1 MILASILLAAST
13 LPPVIADPRV
23 GPSPWVVVPAGGAA
37 PAAAAGYLVELPSA
51 VDQAWLERLVALAG
65 GEAPVVVLSIA
76 PPPANL
82 APYFDAVALDR
93 VFEPA
98 ALAELRGRLGGLP
111 IVVPAIDGAEAVGR
125 LAAGASAVL
134 VAAPPGTWVA
144 ELDGLLPEP
153 LPARGPAGELPT
165 AMRGRD
171 LATVVGL
178 PARFPGGTVTLPSTW
193 YAGATLL
200 AATATPIALAAAGE
214 TVVATLP
221 ALPGGGVLVA
231 RRPAEAVE
239 NIGVVEVKAEK
250 LPDVA
255 EILAR
260 HHRAAARQE
269 RTFSTWRAHQRLLVR
284 VWIAELTRSF
294 EVVLA
299 GPAFFERGV
308 GTDWEI
314 AEAWVD
320 GVRWDADKLPDLP
333 LLEPKRP
340 PVPPLAVRLEPSYA
354 FSLAGVEERAGRRCY
369 ALGFA
374 TRGEAGG
381 VRRSGTA
388 WIDAAT
394 FGLVELEESAEGL
407 PGEVRSTRATT
418 RYAAREV
425 GGVPVWLPDSVTA
438 DDLMVAFG
446 GSASIHRELA
456 LTEVE
461 VEPATFAAERA
472 AAWAR
477 PNRMNRDTPAG
488 LQELSPDGRG
498 GRVVGAGAR
507 PAQRFLLGG
516 IFWDPGLAYPLPYAG
531 LQLQEFRFRGRD
543 DEQFR
548 AFLAGVI
555 NDAAWSKRL
564 GRAELTARGFVQL
577 LAFEN
582 SAFVRGEEVEG
593 EAIELAR
600 QRLGVGVATT
610 LGKARVAIE
619 GDVVRYDFGRAS
631 DTDPRFV
638 LPPDTLE
645 GVLRLEGTVPFGP
658 TTLTLTGEQ
667 GHRFDSAAWGIDGSE
682 PARDQWRRWK
692 AVVVYE
698 KAPFPFA
705 KLHLDAQ
712 FLGGEDLDRFS
723 AYVPGRFGSLRLR
736 GISSDLLAADRVGA
750 VSASLAVPLTRRIRG
765 EIGAGAAWARDRR
778 SGYAAQPLSGV
789 GVGLNAPGPWGTL
802 LSASVA
808 YPLTTPGERGPV
820 VELFVLRPF
829 GGSK

>member
-1 MILASILLAAST
+1 MILASILLAAGA

-23 GPSPWVVVPAGGAA
+23 GPSPWVVVPVGGAA
-37 PAAAAGYLVELPSA
+37 PAAAAGYLVELPAA
-51 VDQAWLERLVALAG
+51 VDQAWLERLVVLAG
-65 GEAPVVVLSIA
+65 GDAPVVVLGTE
-76 PPPANL
+76 PPANL

-93 VFEPA
+93 VPDPA

-111 IVVPAIDGAEAVGR
+111 IVVPATDGAEVVGR
-125 LAAGASAVL
+125 LAAGAGAVL
-134 VAAPPGTWVA
+134 VAAPPPTWVA

-178 PARFPGGTVTLPSTW
+178 PTGFPGGTVTLPSTW
-193 YAGATLL
+193 YAGASLL
-200 AATATPIALAAAGE
+200 GATSAPVALAAAGE

-239 NIGVVEVKAEK
+239 NIGVVEVTAEK
-250 LPDVA
+250 LPEVG

-269 RTFSTWRAHQRLLVR
+269 RTFATWRASQRLLVR
-284 VWIAELTRSF
+284 VWIAELSRSF

-299 GPAFFERGV
+299 GPVFFERGV

-354 FSLAGVEERAGRRCY
+354 FTLAGVEERSGRRCY
-369 ALGFA
+369 ALAFDSR
-374 TRGEAGG
+374 TEAGG

-394 FGLVELEESAEGL
+394 FGLVELEERAEGL

-425 GGVPVWLPDSVTA
+425 NGVAVWLPESVTA

-446 GSASIHRELA
+446 GSASIHRELT

-461 VEPATFAAERA
+461 IAPATFAAERA

-577 LAFEN
+577 IAFEN
-582 SAFVRGEEVEG
+582 SVFVAGEEVEG
-593 EAIELAR
+593 EAIEMSR
-600 QRLGVGVATT
+600 QRVGLGVATT
-610 LGKARVAIE
+610 LGKARVALE
-619 GDVVRYDFGRAS
+619 GDVVRYDFGRAD
-631 DTDPRFV
+631 DTDPDFV
-638 LPPDTLE
+638 MPPDTLE

-667 GHRFDSAAWGIDGSE
+667 GHRFDTAPWGIDTSE
-682 PARDQWRRWK
+682 PATDQWRRWK
-692 AVVVYE
+692 AVLVYE

-723 AYVPGRFGSLRLR
+723 AYVPGRFGGLRLR
-736 GISSDLLAADRVGA
+736 GISSDLLIADRVGA
-750 VSASLAVPLTRRIRG
+750 VTASLAVPLTRRIRG
-765 EIGAGAAWARDRR
+765 ELGAGAAWARDRR
-778 SGYAAQPLSGV
+778 SGFAAEPLSGI
-789 GVGLNAPGPWGTL
+789 GVGINAPGPWGTL

-808 YPLTTPGERGPV
+808 YPLTTPGDRGPV
-820 VELFVLRPF
+820 VELFVLRPL
-829 GGSK
+829 GRSK